1 MIPRTVV
8 IDAACVID
16 LLVGSRRALPVL
28 EAVIGRRLAA
38 PVHIDQEVVSALAWI
53 QRAGAARTDIDER
66 LEVFRAMPLSRHSLV
81 PLLRGA
87 WMRAESLPISDGLYV
102 ELAEQLKAPLVTG
115 NPDMA
120 AASSSAIL
128 VEAILVD

>member
-16 LLVGSRRALPVL
+16 LLVGSLRALPVL
-28 EAVIGRRLAA
+28 EAIIGRRLAA
-38 PVHIDQEVVSALAWI
+38 PVHIDQEVLSALAWI

-66 LEVFRAMPLSRHSLV
+66 LELFRAMPLARHSLV

-102 ELAEQLKAPLVTG
+102 ELAEQLQAPLVTCD
-115 NPDMA
+115 PDMA

-128 VEAILVD
+128 VD